1 LSWGEAAALAVLPN
15 NPSGIFPGNNQKT
28 LIKKRDA
35 LLDKICAKG
44 YFSLKELRLYKAET
58 IPTIIKAL
66 PNHTPHLL
74 QRAITEGMSGK
85 SIETTLDYEL
95 QKKTTAVVK
104 KHNAVMSLSQI
115 DNAAALILEVKTG
128 NVLAYVG
135 NTATQEDHGKYVDI
149 ITANRSPGS
158 LLKPLL
164 YAAALDEGLI
174 LPQQLLQ
181 DVPIYYNGF
190 IPKNFDRKFRG
201 VVSADKALSSS
212 LNVPFVHLL
221 VKYDYKRF
229 YHLLKKI
236 GYTNLK
242 HPPDHYGL
250 SLILGT
256 ADTSLWGLTAV
267 YAGLARAYL
276 AYHQRPLNSGYS
288 RSDYHSNNY
297 LKKSVKRTKESLG
310 NNGVLS
316 AEAIEASFKAMQQLK
331 RPEQEAGWESFLSKK
346 KIAWKTG
353 TSYGFKDAWAIG
365 VNSKYVVG
373 VWVGNADGEPRSD
386 LVGVRAAAPLLF
398 DLFRLLDG
406 TSIVQNATMGS
417 PELVCS
423 LSGMLAK
430 EACEPKV
437 LQELTDDFVLKA
449 KTCTYH
455 ISLKLNQE
463 ETHQVDSN
471 CHSVFDMITKDF
483 FVLTPIQSWFYKKQ
497 HPNHELPPPFL
508 NSCKEKIVLSK
519 IEILYPQ
526 KNATISIPREQGGK
540 QGKVVF
546 QAAHQNPNGKVYW
559 HLDHT
564 FVGVTEENHQI
575 SLSASA
581 GKHILTLVDN
591 FGNEI
596 QRTFNVIESK
606 P

>member
-1 LSWGEAAALAVLPN
+1 
-15 NPSGIFPGNNQKT
+15 
-28 LIKKRDA
+28 
-35 LLDKICAKG
+35 
-44 YFSLKELRLYKAET
+44 
-58 IPTIIKAL
+58 
-66 PNHTPHLL
+66 
-74 QRAITEGMSGK
+74 
-85 SIETTLDYEL
+85 
-95 QKKTTAVVK
+95 
-104 KHNAVMSLSQI
+104 
-115 DNAAALILEVKTG
+115 
-128 NVLAYVG
+128 
-135 NTATQEDHGKYVDI
+135 
-149 ITANRSPGS
+149 
-158 LLKPLL
+158 
-164 YAAALDEGLI
+164 
-174 LPQQLLQ
+174 
-181 DVPIYYNGF
+181 
-190 IPKNFDRKFRG
+190 
-201 VVSADKALSSS
+201 
-212 LNVPFVHLL
+212 
-221 VKYDYKRF
+221 
-229 YHLLKKI
+229 
-236 GYTNLK
+236 
-242 HPPDHYGL
+242 
-250 SLILGT
+250 
-256 ADTSLWGLTAV
+256 
-267 YAGLARAYL
+267 
-276 AYHQRPLNSGYS
+276 
-288 RSDYHSNNY
+288 
-297 LKKSVKRTKESLG
+297 
-310 NNGVLS
+310 VLS